1 MGLLDALRDPQFR
14 SDLGTN
20 ARQLGQS
27 ASNTIAEGVTMP
39 VDALAWLLRKGGAQV
54 PQNPLGGSDWAKQQG
69 MMADVPQGAPKTA
82 GEALGLLAPMAGTKQ
97 GVNALAT
104 ALRQGGENL
113 SNPAMLNKQAGMALA
128 DMNRPG
134 RYTGEPIV
142 NASSPFDSLPYH
154 AMREELIKGGEK
166 RTLAE
171 RTSQSIDDR
180 LAKQAF
186 DSEMRAAYEELY
198 GAIPKNASIEE
209 MAAKVRPYVF
219 KATQEAQQSGNPFF
233 KAFTNSGKYVGN
245 Q

>member
-54 PQNPLGGSDWAKQQG
+54 PQTPVGGSDWAKQQG
-69 MMADVPQGAPKTA
+69 LMADVPPGAPKMA

-113 SNPAMLNKQAGMALA
+113 AKPAMLNKQMGAVLMQGKV
-128 DMNRPG
+128 P
-134 RYTGEPIV
+134 
-142 NASSPFDSLPYH
+142 SLD
-154 AMREELIKGGEK
+154 EF
-166 RTLAE
+166 
-171 RTSQSIDDR
+171 SQMVKNGK
-180 LAKQAF
+180 LNQA
-186 DSEMRAAYEELY
+186 
-198 GAIPKNASIEE
+198 
-209 MAAKVRPYVF
+209 
-219 KATQEAQQSGNPFF
+219 
-233 KAFTNSGKYVGN
+233 SGKSIAGEEFAKTPMDMGVLNNYSLDDIAHFYAFRKGNGKVKPTEAYDPLKEGYSEYVRDL
-245 Q
+245 QITPQVLKVLEAR

>member
-1 MGLLDALRDPQFR
+1 MGLLEALRDPQFR

-113 SNPAMLNKQAGMALA
+113 SNPAMLNKQAGGMLIDDSEKLNRVSGISDNYRLPNLA
-128 DMNRPG
+128 TAVPKNYLPKQYGNETVTIYRGISNDVKNPSITPGDWVSLDKKYAKAHGTGKTGKSTVLEMQVPADHVGWAGTDMN
-134 RYTGEPIV
+134 E
-142 NASSPFDSLPYH
+142 F
-154 AMREELIKGGEK
+154 
-166 RTLAE
+166 
-171 RTSQSIDDR
+171 
-180 LAKQAF
+180 F
-186 DSEMRAAYEELY
+186 
-198 GAIPKNASIEE
+198 
-209 MAAKVRPYVF
+209 YV
-219 KATQEAQQSGNPFF
+219 PR
-233 KAFTNSGKYVGN
+233 
-245 Q
+245 